1 MGEEHLESMEENS
14 KFDVDDP
21 RYRITPT
28 QQMLSSCFGA
38 VTTSV
43 MVTPLDV
50 VKIRLQA
57 QQNAMPSH
65 RCFIYCNG
73 LMDHCII
80 CVNGQVKTAG
90 TVFKQQWYKRPG
102 HFSGT
107 IDAFVKIAKTE
118 GVASL
123 WSGLSPTLVLA
134 IPATVVYFTTYEQ
147 LRVFIKDKQ
156 IASKGESFLGRQ
168 PLWISALAAGAIAR
182 TFAVTLVSPSLLR
195 DVPFSAIYWA
205 LYETYKTY
213 LPVSEPTF
221 WESFIGGALA
231 GSLAAVV
238 TLPFDVVKT
247 LRQLEFGERETHSN
261 KSNQKATSTKEII
274 HRIYQQ
280 RGVSGLFAGLVPRV
294 SKVAPACAVMIASY
308 EYGRYFFCRLNQKRT
323 E

>member
-1 MGEEHLESMEENS
+1 MEENS

-182 TFAVTLVSPSLLR
+182 TFAVTLVSP
-195 DVPFSAIYWA
+195 
-205 LYETYKTY
+205 
-213 LPVSEPTF
+213 
-221 WESFIGGALA
+221 
-231 GSLAAVV
+231 
-238 TLPFDVVKT
+238 
-247 LRQLEFGERETHSN
+247 LELIR
-261 KSNQKATSTKEII
+261 TKM
-274 HRIYQQ
+274 Q
-280 RGVSGLFAGLVPRV
+280 
-294 SKVAPACAVMIASY
+294 SK
-308 EYGRYFFCRLNQKRT
+308 RLSHQGKFT
-323 E
+323 